1 METPV
6 LPKRAYRFGL
16 FQIDPDSGK
25 LLRQGAA
32 RLHEQSLRVLCLLLE
47 RAGDIVTRE
56 ELRQSLWPEGTYV
69 EFEGSLNAI
78 LKRLRFALGDDA
90 DNPVFIETVPRRGYR
105 FIAPVEREQPSV
117 NETPAKAPGLGPSEL
132 QTAGWPA
139 FAHLGFADMDKLGD
153 RVGGRFS
160 TPRTVRLAICAE
172 EPHRVHRLPEK

>member
-16 FQIDPDSGK
+16 FQIDPDAAR
-25 LLRQGAA
+25 LLRQGVPV

-47 RAGDIVTRE
+47 RGGDIVTRE

-90 DNPVFIETVPRRGYR
+90 DNPFFIETVPRRGYR
-105 FIAPVEREQPSV
+105 FIAPTTNR
-117 NETPAKAPGLGPSEL
+117 GPV
-132 QTAGWPA
+132 
-139 FAHLGFADMDKLGD
+139 F
-153 RVGGRFS
+153 
-160 TPRTVRLAICAE
+160 
-172 EPHRVHRLPEK
+172 PHP